1 MPIVKKTGAVRIK
14 VTVNPVFHAD
24 QYPHPRTEDFF
35 ASLARGERFSKI
47 DFAQAYLQMEM
58 EEASRI
64 YLTIDTTKDLYQ
76 YNRLV
81 FGISSAPAI
90 WQQAMNQ
97 VLQGIT
103 GTQCYLDDIIVTGAD
118 DDTHLENLQVER
130 QQEQLRVL

>member
-1 MPIVKKTGAVRIK
+1 
-14 VTVNPVFHAD
+14 
-24 QYPHPRTEDFF
+24 
-35 ASLARGERFSKI
+35 
-47 DFAQAYLQMEM
+47 M

-90 WQQAMNQ
+90 WQQAMDQ

-103 GTQCYLDDIIVTGAD
+103 GTQCYLDDIIVMGAD
-118 DDTHLENLQVER
+118 DDTHLENLQAVLSRLE
-130 QQEQLRVL
+130 EYGLRDNNSKCEFFKDSIEYCDHTNDRHGLHKSQDKIHSVLEAPEPENANSCA